1 MLSWTY
7 IHIYFGL
14 LLLNK
19 NQFAILLI
27 IISIIFG
34 TLMGTFIKLAQE
46 ELNLF
51 TTGFLRFFFGFLIII
66 PYILKTKF
74 TVFYTSNLKI
84 HILRSALNLPAMLLG
99 FASLAILPL
108 EKMTAIHFVVPLLVT
123 ILAVIF
129 LKEKIYLYRSL
140 ALIIGFLGVLIILRP
155 GIVDISIGIYMA
167 LASSLIWSVVIVLTK
182 KVSKDDSAIT
192 ILSHQ
197 YLYMSLFSLPLVIY
211 FWDQPNLKT
220 IIFILC
226 AAMSGTIL
234 HIALNHAYRLVDVS
248 MTQPYSFLGLVLSS
262 VIGYFVFS
270 DKPDLYTWLGAS
282 VIFCGVILISY
293 RELQLNKEITRKRLD
308 INS

>member
-1 MLSWTY
+1 ML
-7 IHIYFGL
+7 
-14 LLLNK
+14 NN
-19 NQFAILLI
+19 NQFAIFLI

-46 ELNLF
+46 ELNVF
-51 TTGFLRFFFGFLIII
+51 TTGFLRFFFGFLIIT

-74 TVFYTSNLKI
+74 EVFTTKNLKI

-99 FASLAILPL
+99 FAALAMLPL
-108 EKMTAIHFVVPLLVT
+108 EKMTAIHFIVPIIVT

-129 LKEKIYLYRSL
+129 LKEKIYLYRSI
-140 ALIIGFLGVLIILRP
+140 ALVIGFLGMLIILRP
-155 GIVDISIGIYMA
+155 GIIDISIGIYMA
-167 LASSLIWSVVIVLTK
+167 LISSLIWSVVIILTK

-197 YLYMSLFSLPLVIY
+197 YVYMVLFSFPLVIF
-211 FWDQPNLKT
+211 FWDQPSLKT

-234 HIALNHAYRLVDVS
+234 HIALNHAYKLVDVT
-248 MTQPYSFLGLVLSS
+248 MTQPYSFLGLVVSS
-262 VIGYFVFS
+262 IIGYFVFS
-270 DKPDLYTWLGAS
+270 DKPDFYTWLGAS
-282 VIFCGVILISY
+282 VIFCGVLLISY
-293 RELQLNKEITRKRLD
+293 RELQLNKEITRKRLN

>member
-1 MLSWTY
+1 ML
-7 IHIYFGL
+7 
-14 LLLNK
+14 NN
-19 NQFAILLI
+19 NQFAIFLI

-46 ELNLF
+46 ELNVF
-51 TTGFLRFFFGFLIII
+51 TTGFLRFFFGFLIIT

-74 TVFYTSNLKI
+74 EVFSTKNLKI

-99 FASLAILPL
+99 FAALAMLPL
-108 EKMTAIHFVVPLLVT
+108 EKMTAIHFIVPIIVT

-129 LKEKIYLYRSL
+129 LKEKIYLYRSI
-140 ALIIGFLGVLIILRP
+140 ALVMGFLGMLIILRP
-155 GIVDISIGIYMA
+155 GIIDISIGIYMA
-167 LASSLIWSVVIVLTK
+167 LISSLIWSVVIILTK

-197 YLYMSLFSLPLVIY
+197 YVYMSLFSFPLVIY
-211 FWDQPNLKT
+211 FWDQPSLKT

-234 HIALNHAYRLVDVS
+234 HIALNHAYKLVDVS
-248 MTQPYSFLGLVLSS
+248 MTQPYSFLGLVVSS
-262 VIGYFVFS
+262 IIGYFVFS
-270 DKPDLYTWLGAS
+270 DKPDFYTWLGAS
-282 VIFCGVILISY
+282 VIFCGVLLISY
-293 RELQLNKEITRKRLD
+293 RELQLNKEITRKRLN

>member
-1 MLSWTY
+1 ML
-7 IHIYFGL
+7 
-14 LLLNK
+14 NN

-46 ELNLF
+46 ELNVF
-51 TTGFLRFFFGFLIII
+51 TTGFLRFFFGFLIIT

-74 TVFYTSNLKI
+74 EVFSTKNLKI

-99 FASLAILPL
+99 FAALAMLPL
-108 EKMTAIHFVVPLLVT
+108 EKMTAIHFIVPIIVT

-129 LKEKIYLYRSL
+129 LKEKIYLYRSI
-140 ALIIGFLGVLIILRP
+140 ALVMGFLGMLIILRP
-155 GIVDISIGIYMA
+155 GIIDISIGIYMA
-167 LASSLIWSVVIVLTK
+167 LISSLIWSVVIILTK

-197 YLYMSLFSLPLVIY
+197 YVYMSLFSFPLVIY
-211 FWDQPNLKT
+211 FWDQPSLKT

-234 HIALNHAYRLVDVS
+234 HIALNHAYKLVDVT
-248 MTQPYSFLGLVLSS
+248 MTQPYSFLGLIVSS
-262 VIGYFVFS
+262 IIGYFVFS
-270 DKPDLYTWLGAS
+270 DKPDFYTWLGAS
-282 VIFCGVILISY
+282 VIFCGVLLISY
-293 RELQLNKEITRKRLD
+293 RELQLNKEITRKRLN

>member
-1 MLSWTY
+1 
-7 IHIYFGL
+7 
-14 LLLNK
+14 
-19 NQFAILLI
+19 
-27 IISIIFG
+27 
-34 TLMGTFIKLAQE
+34 MGTFIKLAQE
-46 ELNLF
+46 ELNVF

-74 TVFYTSNLKI
+74 KVFNTSNLKI

-99 FASLAILPL
+99 FAALAILPL
-108 EKMTAIHFVVPLLVT
+108 EKITAIHFVVPLLVT

-167 LASSLIWSVVIVLTK
+167 LTSSLIWSVVIILTK

-234 HIALNHAYRLVDVS
+234 HIALNHAYKLVDVS
-248 MTQPYSFLGLVLSS
+248 MTQPYSFLGLVVSS

>member
-1 MLSWTY
+1 MLN
-7 IHIYFGL
+7 H
-14 LLLNK
+14 
-19 NQFAILLI
+19 NQFAIFLI

-46 ELNLF
+46 ELNVF
-51 TTGFLRFFFGFLIII
+51 TTGFLRFFFGFLIIT

-74 TVFYTSNLKI
+74 EVFSTKNLKI

-99 FASLAILPL
+99 FAALAMLPL
-108 EKMTAIHFVVPLLVT
+108 EKMTAIHFIVPIIVT

-129 LKEKIYLYRSL
+129 LKEKIYLYRSI
-140 ALIIGFLGVLIILRP
+140 ALVMGFLGMLIILRP
-155 GIVDISIGIYMA
+155 GIIDISIGIYMA
-167 LASSLIWSVVIVLTK
+167 LISSLIWSVVIILTK

-197 YLYMSLFSLPLVIY
+197 YVYMSLFSFPLVIY
-211 FWDQPNLKT
+211 FWDQPSLKT

-234 HIALNHAYRLVDVS
+234 HIALNHAYKLVDVT
-248 MTQPYSFLGLVLSS
+248 MTQPYSFLGLVVSS
-262 VIGYFVFS
+262 IIGYFVFS
-270 DKPDLYTWLGAS
+270 DKPDFYTWLGAS
-282 VIFCGVILISY
+282 VIFCGVLLISY
-293 RELQLNKEITRKRLD
+293 RELQLNKEITRKRLN

>member
-1 MLSWTY
+1 ML
-7 IHIYFGL
+7 
-14 LLLNK
+14 NN
-19 NQFAILLI
+19 NQFAIFLI

-46 ELNLF
+46 ELNVF
-51 TTGFLRFFFGFLIII
+51 TTGFLRFFFVFLIIT

-74 TVFYTSNLKI
+74 EVFSTKNLKI

-99 FASLAILPL
+99 FAALAMLPL
-108 EKMTAIHFVVPLLVT
+108 EKMTAIHFIVPIIVT

-129 LKEKIYLYRSL
+129 LKEKIYLYRSI
-140 ALIIGFLGVLIILRP
+140 ALVMGFLGMLIILRP
-155 GIVDISIGIYMA
+155 GIIDISIGIYMA
-167 LASSLIWSVVIVLTK
+167 LISSLIWSVVIILTK

-197 YLYMSLFSLPLVIY
+197 YVYMSLFSFPLVIY
-211 FWDQPNLKT
+211 FWDQPSLKT

-234 HIALNHAYRLVDVS
+234 HIALNHAYKLVDVT
-248 MTQPYSFLGLVLSS
+248 MTQPYSFLGLVVSS
-262 VIGYFVFS
+262 IIGYFVFS
-270 DKPDLYTWLGAS
+270 DKPDFYTWLGAS
-282 VIFCGVILISY
+282 VIFCGVLLISY
-293 RELQLNKEITRKRLD
+293 RELQLNKEITRKRLN

>member
-1 MLSWTY
+1 
-7 IHIYFGL
+7 
-14 LLLNK
+14 
-19 NQFAILLI
+19 
-27 IISIIFG
+27 
-34 TLMGTFIKLAQE
+34 MGTFIKLAQE
-46 ELNLF
+46 ELNVF

-74 TVFYTSNLKI
+74 KVFNTSNLKI

-99 FASLAILPL
+99 FAALAILPL
-108 EKMTAIHFVVPLLVT
+108 EKITAIHFVVPLLVT

-167 LASSLIWSVVIVLTK
+167 LTSSLIWSVVIILTK
-182 KVSKDDSAIT
+182 KVSKNDSAIT

-234 HIALNHAYRLVDVS
+234 HIALNHAYKLVDVS

>member
-1 MLSWTY
+1 ML
-7 IHIYFGL
+7 
-14 LLLNK
+14 NN
-19 NQFAILLI
+19 NQFAIFLI

-46 ELNLF
+46 ELNVF
-51 TTGFLRFFFGFLIII
+51 TTGFLRFFFGFLIIT

-74 TVFYTSNLKI
+74 EVFSTKNLKI

-99 FASLAILPL
+99 FAALAMLPL
-108 EKMTAIHFVVPLLVT
+108 EKMTAIHFIVPIIVT

-129 LKEKIYLYRSL
+129 LKEKIYLYRSIAL
-140 ALIIGFLGVLIILRP
+140 AMGFLGMLIILRP
-155 GIVDISIGIYMA
+155 GIIDISIGIYMA
-167 LASSLIWSVVIVLTK
+167 LISSLIWSVVIILTK

-197 YLYMSLFSLPLVIY
+197 YVYMSLFSFPLVIY
-211 FWDQPNLKT
+211 FWDQPSLKT

-234 HIALNHAYRLVDVS
+234 HIALNHAYKLVDVT
-248 MTQPYSFLGLVLSS
+248 MTQPYSFLGLVVSS
-262 VIGYFVFS
+262 IIGYFVFS
-270 DKPDLYTWLGAS
+270 DKPDFYTWLGAS
-282 VIFCGVILISY
+282 VIFCGVLLISY
-293 RELQLNKEITRKRLD
+293 RELQLNKEITRKRLN

>member
-1 MLSWTY
+1 
-7 IHIYFGL
+7 
-14 LLLNK
+14 
-19 NQFAILLI
+19 
-27 IISIIFG
+27 
-34 TLMGTFIKLAQE
+34 MGTFIKLAQE
-46 ELNLF
+46 ELNVF

-74 TVFYTSNLKI
+74 KVFNTSNLKI

-99 FASLAILPL
+99 FAALAILPL
-108 EKMTAIHFVVPLLVT
+108 EKITAIHFVVPLLVT

-167 LASSLIWSVVIVLTK
+167 LTSSLIWSVVIILTK

-234 HIALNHAYRLVDVS
+234 HIALNHAYKLVDVS
-248 MTQPYSFLGLVLSS
+248 MTQPYSFLGLVVSS

-282 VIFCGVILISY
+282 VIFSSVILISY

>member
-1 MLSWTY
+1 ML
-7 IHIYFGL
+7 
-14 LLLNK
+14 NN
-19 NQFAILLI
+19 NQFAIFLI

-46 ELNLF
+46 ELNVF

-74 TVFYTSNLKI
+74 EVFSTKNLKI

-99 FASLAILPL
+99 FAALAMLPL
-108 EKMTAIHFVVPLLVT
+108 EKMTAIHFIVPIIVT

-129 LKEKIYLYRSL
+129 LKEKIYLYRSI
-140 ALIIGFLGVLIILRP
+140 ALVMGFLGMLIILRP
-155 GIVDISIGIYMA
+155 GIIDISIGIYMA
-167 LASSLIWSVVIVLTK
+167 LISSLIWSVVIILTK

-197 YLYMSLFSLPLVIY
+197 YVYMSLFSFPLVIY
-211 FWDQPNLKT
+211 FWDQPSLKT

-234 HIALNHAYRLVDVS
+234 HIALNHAYKLVDVT
-248 MTQPYSFLGLVLSS
+248 MTQPYSFLGLVVSS
-262 VIGYFVFS
+262 IIGYFVFS
-270 DKPDLYTWLGAS
+270 DKPDFYTWLGAS
-282 VIFCGVILISY
+282 VIFCGVLLISY
-293 RELQLNKEITRKRLD
+293 RELRLNKEITRKRLN

>member
-1 MLSWTY
+1 ML
-7 IHIYFGL
+7 
-14 LLLNK
+14 NN
-19 NQFAILLI
+19 NQFAIFLI

-46 ELNLF
+46 ELNVF
-51 TTGFLRFFFGFLIII
+51 TTGFLRFFFGFLIIT

-74 TVFYTSNLKI
+74 EVFNTTNLKI

-99 FASLAILPL
+99 FAALAMLPL
-108 EKMTAIHFVVPLLVT
+108 EKMTAIHFIVPIIVT

-129 LKEKIYLYRSL
+129 LKEKIYLYRSI
-140 ALIIGFLGVLIILRP
+140 ALVMGFLGMLIILRP
-155 GIVDISIGIYMA
+155 GIIDISIGIYMA
-167 LASSLIWSVVIVLTK
+167 LISSLIWSVVIILTK

-197 YLYMSLFSLPLVIY
+197 YVYMSLFSFPLVIY
-211 FWDQPNLKT
+211 FWDQPSLKT

-234 HIALNHAYRLVDVS
+234 HIALNHAYKLVDVT
-248 MTQPYSFLGLVLSS
+248 MTQPYSFLGLVVSS
-262 VIGYFVFS
+262 IIGYFVFS
-270 DKPDLYTWLGAS
+270 DKPDFYTWLGAS
-282 VIFCGVILISY
+282 VIFCGVLLISY
-293 RELQLNKEITRKRLD
+293 RELQLNKEITRKRLN

>member
-1 MLSWTY
+1 MS
-7 IHIYFGL
+7 
-14 LLLNK
+14 NN
-19 NQFAILLI
+19 NQFAIFLI

-46 ELNLF
+46 ELNVF
-51 TTGFLRFFFGFLIII
+51 TTGFLRFFFGFLIIT

-74 TVFYTSNLKI
+74 KVFSTKNLKI

-99 FASLAILPL
+99 FAALAMLPL
-108 EKMTAIHFVVPLLVT
+108 EKMTAIHFIVPIIVT

-129 LKEKIYLYRSL
+129 LKEKIYLYRSI
-140 ALIIGFLGVLIILRP
+140 ALVMGFLGMLIILRP
-155 GIVDISIGIYMA
+155 GIIDISIGIYMA
-167 LASSLIWSVVIVLTK
+167 LISSLIWSVVIILTK

-197 YLYMSLFSLPLVIY
+197 YVYMSLFSFPLVIY
-211 FWDQPNLKT
+211 FWDQPSLKT

-234 HIALNHAYRLVDVS
+234 HIALNHAYKLVDVT
-248 MTQPYSFLGLVLSS
+248 MTQPYSFLGLVVSS
-262 VIGYFVFS
+262 IIGYFVFS
-270 DKPDLYTWLGAS
+270 DKPDFYTWLGAS
-282 VIFCGVILISY
+282 VIFCGVLLISY
-293 RELQLNKEITRKRLD
+293 RELQLNKEITRKRLN

>member
-1 MLSWTY
+1 ML
-7 IHIYFGL
+7 
-14 LLLNK
+14 NN
-19 NQFAILLI
+19 NQFAIFLI

-46 ELNLF
+46 ELNVF
-51 TTGFLRFFFGFLIII
+51 TTGFLRFFFGFLIIT

-74 TVFYTSNLKI
+74 EVFSTKNLRI

-99 FASLAILPL
+99 FAALAMLPL
-108 EKMTAIHFVVPLLVT
+108 EKMTAIHFIVPIIVT

-129 LKEKIYLYRSL
+129 LKEKIYLYRSI
-140 ALIIGFLGVLIILRP
+140 ALVMGFLGMLIILRP
-155 GIVDISIGIYMA
+155 GIIDISIGIYMA
-167 LASSLIWSVVIVLTK
+167 LISSLIWSVVIILTK

-197 YLYMSLFSLPLVIY
+197 YVYMSLFSFPLLIY
-211 FWDQPNLKT
+211 FWDQPSLKT

-234 HIALNHAYRLVDVS
+234 HIALNHAYKLVDVT
-248 MTQPYSFLGLVLSS
+248 MTQPYSFLGLVVSS
-262 VIGYFVFS
+262 IIGYFVFS
-270 DKPDLYTWLGAS
+270 DKPDFYTWLGAS
-282 VIFCGVILISY
+282 VIFCGVLLISY
-293 RELQLNKEITRKRLD
+293 RELQLNKEITRKRLN

>member
-1 MLSWTY
+1 ML
-7 IHIYFGL
+7 
-14 LLLNK
+14 NN
-19 NQFAILLI
+19 NQFAIFLI

-46 ELNLF
+46 ELNVF
-51 TTGFLRFFFGFLIII
+51 TTGFLRFFFGFLIIT

-74 TVFYTSNLKI
+74 EVFSTKNLKI

-99 FASLAILPL
+99 FAALAMLPL
-108 EKMTAIHFVVPLLVT
+108 EKMTAIHFIVPIIVT

-129 LKEKIYLYRSL
+129 LKEKIYLYRSI
-140 ALIIGFLGVLIILRP
+140 ALVMGFLGMLIILRP
-155 GIVDISIGIYMA
+155 GIIDISIGIYMA
-167 LASSLIWSVVIVLTK
+167 LISSLIWSVVIILTK

-197 YLYMSLFSLPLVIY
+197 YVYMSLFSFPLVIY
-211 FWDQPNLKT
+211 FWDQPSSKT

-234 HIALNHAYRLVDVS
+234 HIALNHAYKLVDVT
-248 MTQPYSFLGLVLSS
+248 MTQPYSFLGLVVSS
-262 VIGYFVFS
+262 IIGYFVFS
-270 DKPDLYTWLGAS
+270 DKPDFYTWLGAS
-282 VIFCGVILISY
+282 VIFCGVLLISY
-293 RELQLNKEITRKRLD
+293 RELQLNKEITRKRLN

>member
-1 MLSWTY
+1 ML
-7 IHIYFGL
+7 
-14 LLLNK
+14 NN
-19 NQFAILLI
+19 NQFAIFLI

-46 ELNLF
+46 ELNVF
-51 TTGFLRFFFGFLIII
+51 TTGFLRFFFGFLIIT

-74 TVFYTSNLKI
+74 EVFSTKNLKI

-99 FASLAILPL
+99 FAALAMLPL
-108 EKMTAIHFVVPLLVT
+108 EKMTAIHFIVPIIVT

-129 LKEKIYLYRSL
+129 LKEKIYLYRSI
-140 ALIIGFLGVLIILRP
+140 ALVMGFLGMLIILRP
-155 GIVDISIGIYMA
+155 GIIDISIGIYMA
-167 LASSLIWSVVIVLTK
+167 LISSLIWSVVIILTK

-197 YLYMSLFSLPLVIY
+197 YVYMSLFSFPLVIY
-211 FWDQPNLKT
+211 FWDQPSLKT

-234 HIALNHAYRLVDVS
+234 HIALNHAYKLVDVT
-248 MTQPYSFLGLVLSS
+248 MTQPYSFLGLEVSS
-262 VIGYFVFS
+262 IIGYFVFS
-270 DKPDLYTWLGAS
+270 DKPDFYTWLGAS
-282 VIFCGVILISY
+282 VIFCGVLLISY
-293 RELQLNKEITRKRLD
+293 RELQLNKEITRKRLN

>member
-1 MLSWTY
+1 ML
-7 IHIYFGL
+7 
-14 LLLNK
+14 NN
-19 NQFAILLI
+19 NQFAIFLI

-46 ELNLF
+46 ELNVF
-51 TTGFLRFFFGFLIII
+51 TTGFLRFFFGFLIIT

-74 TVFYTSNLKI
+74 EVFSTKNLKI

-99 FASLAILPL
+99 FAALAMLPL
-108 EKMTAIHFVVPLLVT
+108 EKMTAIHFIVPIIVT

-140 ALIIGFLGVLIILRP
+140 ALVMGFLGMLIILRP
-155 GIVDISIGIYMA
+155 GIIDISIGIYMA
-167 LASSLIWSVVIVLTK
+167 LISSLIWSVVIILTK

-197 YLYMSLFSLPLVIY
+197 YVYMSLFSFPLVIY
-211 FWDQPNLKT
+211 FWDQPSLKT

-234 HIALNHAYRLVDVS
+234 HIALNHAYKLVDVT
-248 MTQPYSFLGLVLSS
+248 MTQPYSFLGLIVSS
-262 VIGYFVFS
+262 IIGYFVFS
-270 DKPDLYTWLGAS
+270 DKPDFYTWLGAS
-282 VIFCGVILISY
+282 VIFCGVLLISY
-293 RELQLNKEITRKRLD
+293 RELKLNKEITRKRLN

>member
-1 MLSWTY
+1 ML
-7 IHIYFGL
+7 
-14 LLLNK
+14 NN
-19 NQFAILLI
+19 NQFAIFLI

-46 ELNLF
+46 ELNVF
-51 TTGFLRFFFGFLIII
+51 TTGFLRFFFGFLIIT

-74 TVFYTSNLKI
+74 EVFSTKNLKI

-99 FASLAILPL
+99 FAALAMLPL
-108 EKMTAIHFVVPLLVT
+108 EKMTAIHFIVPIIVT

-129 LKEKIYLYRSL
+129 LKEKIYLYRSI
-140 ALIIGFLGVLIILRP
+140 ALVMGFLGMLIILRP
-155 GIVDISIGIYMA
+155 GIIDISIGIYMA
-167 LASSLIWSVVIVLTK
+167 LISSLIWSVVIILTK

-197 YLYMSLFSLPLVIY
+197 YVYMSLFSFPLVIY
-211 FWDQPNLKT
+211 FWDQPSLKT

-234 HIALNHAYRLVDVS
+234 HIALNHAYKLVDVT
-248 MTQPYSFLGLVLSS
+248 MTQPYSFLGLVVSS
-262 VIGYFVFS
+262 IIGYFIFS
-270 DKPDLYTWLGAS
+270 DKPDFYTWLGAS
-282 VIFCGVILISY
+282 VIFCGVLLISY
-293 RELQLNKEITRKRLD
+293 RELQLNKEITRKRLN

>member
-1 MLSWTY
+1 
-7 IHIYFGL
+7 
-14 LLLNK
+14 
-19 NQFAILLI
+19 
-27 IISIIFG
+27 
-34 TLMGTFIKLAQE
+34 MGTFIKLAQE
-46 ELNLF
+46 ELNVF

-74 TVFYTSNLKI
+74 KVFNTSNLKI

-99 FASLAILPL
+99 FAALAILPL
-108 EKMTAIHFVVPLLVT
+108 EKITAIHFVVPLLVT

-167 LASSLIWSVVIVLTK
+167 LTSSLIWSVVIILTK

-211 FWDQPNLKT
+211 FWDQPNFKT

-234 HIALNHAYRLVDVS
+234 HIALNHAYKLVDVS
-248 MTQPYSFLGLVLSS
+248 MTQPYSFLGLVVSS

-282 VIFCGVILISY
+282 VIFCGVLLISY
-293 RELQLNKEITRKRLD
+293 RELQLNKEITRKRLN

>member
-1 MLSWTY
+1 
-7 IHIYFGL
+7 
-14 LLLNK
+14 
-19 NQFAILLI
+19 
-27 IISIIFG
+27 
-34 TLMGTFIKLAQE
+34 MGTFIKLAQE
-46 ELNLF
+46 ELNVF

-74 TVFYTSNLKI
+74 KVFNTSNLKI
-84 HILRSALNLPAMLLG
+84 HILRSTLNLPAMLLG
-99 FASLAILPL
+99 FAALAILPL
-108 EKMTAIHFVVPLLVT
+108 EKITAIHFIVPLMVT

-167 LASSLIWSVVIVLTK
+167 LTSSLIWSVVIVLTK

-211 FWDQPNLKT
+211 FWDQPNFKT

-234 HIALNHAYRLVDVS
+234 HIALNHAYKLVDVS
-248 MTQPYSFLGLVLSS
+248 MTQPYSFLGLVVSS

>member
-1 MLSWTY
+1 ML
-7 IHIYFGL
+7 
-14 LLLNK
+14 NN
-19 NQFAILLI
+19 NQFAIFLI

-46 ELNLF
+46 ELNVF
-51 TTGFLRFFFGFLIII
+51 TTGFLRFFFGFLIIT

-74 TVFYTSNLKI
+74 EVFSTKNLKI

-99 FASLAILPL
+99 FAALAMLPL
-108 EKMTAIHFVVPLLVT
+108 EKMTAIHFIVPIIVT

-129 LKEKIYLYRSL
+129 LKEKIYLYRSI
-140 ALIIGFLGVLIILRP
+140 ALVMGFIGMLIILRP
-155 GIVDISIGIYMA
+155 GIIDISIGIYMA
-167 LASSLIWSVVIVLTK
+167 LISSLIWSVVIILTK

-197 YLYMSLFSLPLVIY
+197 YVYMSLFSFPLVIY
-211 FWDQPNLKT
+211 FWDQPSLKT

-234 HIALNHAYRLVDVS
+234 HIALNHAYKLVDVT
-248 MTQPYSFLGLVLSS
+248 MTQPYSFLGLVVSS
-262 VIGYFVFS
+262 IIGYFVFS
-270 DKPDLYTWLGAS
+270 DKPDFYTWLGAS
-282 VIFCGVILISY
+282 VIFCGVLLISY
-293 RELQLNKEITRKRLD
+293 RELQLNKEIIRKRLN

>member
-1 MLSWTY
+1 ML
-7 IHIYFGL
+7 
-14 LLLNK
+14 NN
-19 NQFAILLI
+19 NQFAIFLI

-46 ELNLF
+46 ELNVF
-51 TTGFLRFFFGFLIII
+51 TTGFLRFFFGFLIIT

-74 TVFYTSNLKI
+74 EVFRTKNLKI

-99 FASLAILPL
+99 FAALAMLPL
-108 EKMTAIHFVVPLLVT
+108 EKMTAIHFIVPIIVT

-129 LKEKIYLYRSL
+129 LKEKIYLYRSI
-140 ALIIGFLGVLIILRP
+140 ALVMGFLGMLIILRP
-155 GIVDISIGIYMA
+155 GIIDISIGIYMA
-167 LASSLIWSVVIVLTK
+167 LISSLIWSVVIILTK

-197 YLYMSLFSLPLVIY
+197 YVYMSLFSFPLVIY
-211 FWDQPNLKT
+211 FWDQPSLKT

-234 HIALNHAYRLVDVS
+234 HIALNHAYKLVDVTL
-248 MTQPYSFLGLVLSS
+248 TQPYSFLGLVVSS
-262 VIGYFVFS
+262 IIGYFVFS
-270 DKPDLYTWLGAS
+270 DKPDFYTWLGAS
-282 VIFCGVILISY
+282 VIFCGVLLISY
-293 RELQLNKEITRKRLD
+293 RELQLNKEITRKRLN

>member
-1 MLSWTY
+1 ML
-7 IHIYFGL
+7 
-14 LLLNK
+14 NN
-19 NQFAILLI
+19 NQFAIFLI

-46 ELNLF
+46 ELNVF
-51 TTGFLRFFFGFLIII
+51 TTGFLRFFFGFLIIT

-74 TVFYTSNLKI
+74 EVFSTKNLKI

-99 FASLAILPL
+99 FAALAMLPL
-108 EKMTAIHFVVPLLVT
+108 EKMTAIHFIVPIIVT

-129 LKEKIYLYRSL
+129 LKEKIYLYRSI
-140 ALIIGFLGVLIILRP
+140 ALVMGFLGMLIILRP
-155 GIVDISIGIYMA
+155 GIIDISIGIYMA
-167 LASSLIWSVVIVLTK
+167 LISSLIWSVVIILTK

-197 YLYMSLFSLPLVIY
+197 YVYMSLFSFPLVIY
-211 FWDQPNLKT
+211 FWDQPTLKT

-234 HIALNHAYRLVDVS
+234 HIALNHAYKLVDVT
-248 MTQPYSFLGLVLSS
+248 MTQPYSFLGLVVSS
-262 VIGYFVFS
+262 IIGYFVFS
-270 DKPDLYTWLGAS
+270 DKPDFYTWLGAS
-282 VIFCGVILISY
+282 VIFCGVLLISY
-293 RELQLNKEITRKRLD
+293 RELQLNKEITRKRLN

>member
-1 MLSWTY
+1 ML
-7 IHIYFGL
+7 
-14 LLLNK
+14 NN
-19 NQFAILLI
+19 NQFAIFLI

-46 ELNLF
+46 ELNVF
-51 TTGFLRFFFGFLIII
+51 TTGFLRFFFGFLIIT

-74 TVFYTSNLKI
+74 EVFSTKNLKI

-99 FASLAILPL
+99 FAALAMLPL
-108 EKMTAIHFVVPLLVT
+108 EKMTAIHFIVPIIVT

-129 LKEKIYLYRSL
+129 LKEKIYLYRSI
-140 ALIIGFLGVLIILRP
+140 ALVMGFLGMLIILRP
-155 GIVDISIGIYMA
+155 GIIDISIGIYMA
-167 LASSLIWSVVIVLTK
+167 LISSLIWSVVIILTK

-197 YLYMSLFSLPLVIY
+197 YVYMSLFSFPLVIY
-211 FWDQPNLKT
+211 FWDQPSLKT

-234 HIALNHAYRLVDVS
+234 HIALNHAYKLVDVT
-248 MTQPYSFLGLVLSS
+248 MTQPYSFLGLVVSS
-262 VIGYFVFS
+262 IIGYFVFS
-270 DKPDLYTWLGAS
+270 DKPDFYTWLGAS
-282 VIFCGVILISY
+282 VIFCGVLLISY